1 MKITTFILCAISSIS
16 VISAMPVFSQP
27 SRNNIEEAE
36 ILLRR
41 AIDDYNNQ
49 NYDGAEYNLE
59 QSIRLNPRN
68 ANAYFLMGN
77 VKEITGARLHNQ
89 PFNNYSQAIEIDPD
103 YAMAY
108 YNRGI
113 IRIGIYHD
121 GPIILDLLKALQI
134 LPTDAKKY
142 NSMGLAIVQLNDS
155 QEVIRRLEN
164 IETRNPPSGV
174 DFVYRGVARYRLGDR
189 QAGIED
195 IKKGAEIFRRQ
206 GDSEQQTKILDLVKE
221 VIQRSPSTN
230 SQPVNSKPE
239 TCCTF

>member
-16 VISAMPVFSQP
+16 FISAMPVFSQP

-113 IRIGIYHD
+113 AHRSDD
-121 GPIILDLLKALQI
+121 GDTNRILDLVKSLQT
-134 LPTDAKKY
+134 LPRDSKTY
-142 NSMGLAIVQLNDS
+142 NSMGLARVQLNDS
-155 QEVIRRLEN
+155 QDVIQNLEN
-164 IETRNPPSGV
+164 IETRNPPRGV

-189 QAGIED
+189 QGGIED

-206 GDSEQQTKILDLVKE
+206 GDSEQQTKILDLVRGMK
-221 VIQRSPSTN
+221 N
-230 SQPVNSKPE
+230 
-239 TCCTF
+239 